1 VVSVKKFFDSLVKQA
16 AEPHTKKYETQ
27 DLRTHALSYGW
38 PQEIV
43 SSMTIDPTGTVKFSH
58 PKYKEAAETLEYG
71 TQDVPLSP
79 AIRTYMMG
87 VM

>member
-1 VVSVKKFFDSLVKQA
+1 MASVKKFLSSIVEQV
-16 AEPHTKKYETQ
+16 AEPHTKKYETE
-27 DLRTHALSYGW
+27 DLRAHALSYGW

-43 SSMTIDPTGTVKFSH
+43 SSMTMDRTGAVKFSH
-58 PKYKEAAETLEYG
+58 PKHKKAAEDLEYG

>member
-1 VVSVKKFFDSLVKQA
+1 MASVKKFLYSILEQA
-16 AEPHTKKYETQ
+16 AKPHAKKYQTE
-27 DLRTHALSYGW
+27 DLRTHATSYGW
-38 PQEIV
+38 PIEV
-43 SSMTIDPTGTVKFSH
+43 VNSMTIDHTGTVKFSH